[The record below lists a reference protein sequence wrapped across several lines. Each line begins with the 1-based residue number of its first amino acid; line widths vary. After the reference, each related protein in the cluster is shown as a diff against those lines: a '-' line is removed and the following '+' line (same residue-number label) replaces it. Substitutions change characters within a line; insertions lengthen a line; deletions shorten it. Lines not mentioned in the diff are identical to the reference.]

1 MKRFLSQT
9 LRWFPALVADV
20 ANSITSTAARL
31 MNGTTLKT
39 LCVGSAN
46 KCLTFRANCVR
57 LFEVMR
63 ERKTFLNATF
73 KVEKNPTYT
82 GNHYMARVNRVLSNT
97 YPLGTTEQEMID
109 KYHNSVV
116 LEKDLDGNKVLAGD
130 IHRVVEVSFYE
141 DSIDDNDLRIT
152 HD

>member
-1 MKRFLSQT
+1 M
-9 LRWFPALVADV
+9 PAEKSLEKVKIKLPISKNPD
-20 ANSITSTAARL
+20 IIIP
-31 MNGTTLKT
+31 
-39 LCVGSAN
+39 
-46 KCLTFRANCVR
+46 
-57 LFEVMR
+57 VMR
-63 ERKTFLNATF
+63 DTNKFLNASF

-82 GNHYMARVNRVLSNT
+82 GNHCLARVNRVSSCT

-116 LEKDLDGNKVLAGD
+116 LEKDIDGNKVLAGD

-141 DSIDDNDLRIT
+141 DSIADDDLRIT

>member
-1 MKRFLSQT
+1 MKRFLSPT

-20 ANSITSTAARL
+20 ANSITSTAAML

-97 YPLGTTEQEMID
+97 YPLGTPEQEMID

-116 LEKDLDGNKVLAGD
+116 LEKALDGNKVLAGD